1 MKIKV
6 SLILPYYNEEKSAL
20 KTLILIDSQSI
31 KPDEVIFVNSNS
43 SDLTEKIINDFIF
56 KNNKNNWKNLKTN
69 LETPSEAKNFGID
82 KSLNDWCAFMDFDI
96 HFSNKWIENQCKFI
110 SQFENI
116 LISYGTV
123 NLNPKNYFDRLVIS
137 QTYGIKSSSPAIP
150 SSFINKKYFNRYG
163 YFLPYRSL
171 YDKFF
176 IKNSLK
182 EKNNKKI
189 IVNKNISI
197 DYLDINYARN
207 FNELFIKTLNY
218 SIQSVYIKNNHIPY
232 IYTLVVVISSFTI
245 MQEPKSIFFIFII
258 TFLTRGIL
266 IPIKK
271 NKSFFKFFKFRDIPF
286 IFIVGIFIDISKFIG
301 ICIGFILKFLNKKI
315 RLDHLYKK

>member
-1 MKIKV
+1 MKIKI

-20 KTLILIDSQSI
+20 KTLMLIDSQSI

-43 SDLTEKIINDFIF
+43 SDLTYKIIDEFIF
-56 KNNKNNWKNLKTN
+56 KNNKNNWHNFDTKI
-69 LETPSEAKNFGID
+69 ETPSEAKNFGIN
-82 KSLNDWCAFMDFDI
+82 KSKYEWCAFMDFDI
-96 HFSNKWIENQCKFI
+96 HFSSDWIENQCKFI
-110 SQFENI
+110 CQFKNI

-150 SSFINKKYFNRYG
+150 SSFINKNYFDYYG
-163 YFLPYRSL
+163 FFLPYRSL

-176 IKNSLK
+176 IKNSFK
-182 EKNNKKI
+182 QKNNKI
-189 IVNKNISI
+189 LVNKNITI
-197 DYLDINYARN
+197 DYLDINYAKN

-218 SIQSVYIKNNHIPY
+218 SIQSIYIKGNYIPY
-232 IYTLVVVISSFTI
+232 IYTLVVIISIFVAI
-245 MQEPKSIFFIFII
+245 LEPKSVPFIFLII
-258 TFLTRGIL
+258 FLIRGIL

-271 NKSFFKFFKFRDIPF
+271 NKSFFKFFRLKDIPF
-286 IFIVGIFIDISKFIG
+286 IFTVGIFIDISKFIG
-301 ICIGFILKFLNKKI
+301 ICIGWLLKFFNKKI

>member
-258 TFLTRGIL
+258 TFLTRGIF

-271 NKSFFKFFKFRDIPF
+271 NKSFFKFFKFRDIPS